1 MSIVEDLQ
9 TEWWLG
15 DKIEVEC
22 LLRQE
27 TGQTETE
34 VLWFKDG
41 ERVSE
46 VAAKTECDGQRL
58 IIDQATA
65 RHSGAWV
72 CARENNKSQDRKQV
86 KLTVQRRTELVGHPR
101 DLEFMDGKE
110 AMFQCVVEVDPSLED
125 DLLVQWL
132 RNGEEVAVDPWDTK
146 DCQYSENG
154 VGGNDTVCDS
164 GSTKY
169 NPEVHPCELE
179 TGSKFILSNHS
190 LLLCNPTREDLGNY
204 SCQVSSHLEENIKSQ
219 AAEFFILTGNF
230 NES

>member
-1 MSIVEDLQ
+1 MSIAEDLQ
-9 TEWWLG
+9 TDWWLG
-15 DKIEVEC
+15 DQIEVEC
-22 LLRQE
+22 LLRQ

-58 IIDQATA
+58 IIDQATT
-65 RHSGAWV
+65 RHSGTWV
-72 CARENNKSQDRKQV
+72 CATENKKRQDRKQV
-86 KLTVQRRTELVGHPR
+86 KLTVRRRTELIGHPR

-132 RNGEEVAVDPWDTK
+132 RNGEELAVDPWDAK
-146 DCQYSENG
+146 DCQHSENG

-164 GSTKY
+164 GSNEY
-169 NPEVHPCELE
+169 NPCDLE
-179 TGSKFILSNHS
+179 SGSKFIFSNHS

-204 SCQVSSHLEENIKSQ
+204 SCQVSSHLEKNITSQ

-230 NES
+230 NDSK

>member
-1 MSIVEDLQ
+1 MSIAEDLQ

-15 DKIEVEC
+15 DQIEVEC
-22 LLRQE
+22 LLRQ
-27 TGQTETE
+27 TGQTGKE

-58 IIDQATA
+58 IIDQATT

-72 CARENNKSQDRKQV
+72 CATENNQSLDRKQV
-86 KLTVQRRTELVGHPR
+86 KVTVRRRTELVGHPL

-110 AMFQCVVEVDPSLED
+110 VMFQCVVEVDPSLED

-146 DCQYSENG
+146 DCQHSENG
-154 VGGNDTVCDS
+154 VEGNDTVCDS
-164 GSTKY
+164 GSNEY
-169 NPEVHPCELE
+169 NPCDLE

-204 SCQVSSHLEENIKSQ
+204 SCHVSSHLEEDIKSQ
-219 AAEFFILTGNF
+219 AAEFFILTGSF
-230 NES
+230 NDS